1 MISVIRTKRIS
12 DRDIEHGIKDFGSL
26 VAPAGEV
33 FYFNSEVE
41 CSECC
46 TFMWGRSI
54 RNYLVFR
61 NGYPVE
67 LDTDLYEFERRL
79 EAYK

>member
-1 MISVIRTKRIS
+1 MITVIRTKRIS
-12 DRDIEHGIKDFGSL
+12 DMDISNGIKDFKKL

-33 FYFNSEVE
+33 FYFVGDNE

-46 TFMWGRSI
+46 TFMWGRNI

-67 LDTDLYEFERRL
+67 LDSDLYEFNRRL

>member
-1 MISVIRTKRIS
+1 MITIIRIKRIS
-12 DRDIEHGIKDFGSL
+12 DRKIEHGIKDFEKL
-26 VAPAGEV
+26 IAPAGEV
-33 FYFNSEVE
+33 FYFVGDNE

-67 LDTDLYEFERRL
+67 LDSDLYEFNRRL